1 MDWVRLATR
10 MMTIVAGI
18 LAPGAVPVAADGAAP
33 PSPSLIVED
42 LHIPTADPGIELFL
56 RSKRPRAMT
65 TPRSERTLLFVS
77 GSTYPAETSFDLPLD
92 GRSWMDEI
100 ALHGWDVW
108 FVELRGY
115 GRSTRPPE
123 MDAPPEANPPIV
135 RTETAVRD
143 LASAVDAIRA
153 RRGIERLSLLGWS
166 WGTSIVARYT
176 VAHPAKV
183 VRLALY
189 GPRWLRPGQ
198 GIGVEPQTTEQKPLP
213 SYRRVTAAEAQAH
226 WLDGVP
232 DAHWV
237 DLIPPGWF
245 ERWASA
251 TWATDPQADRSD
263 PPALRAPNGTMAD
276 VRAFWE
282 QGRPVYDPAGITVP
296 TLLIGAEWD
305 RDTPPAM
312 RQALF
317 PLLVNAPDKR
327 YVELGGGTHMICL
340 ERNRHALFGAVQ
352 AFLDEAGPDAPEF
365 PVLKANRTAPPM
377 GEP

>member
-1 MDWVRLATR
+1 MDGVRLAAS
-10 MMTIVAGI
+10 MTTIMAGI

-33 PSPSLIVED
+33 ASPSLAVED
-42 LHIPTADPGIELFL
+42 LHIPASDPGIELFL
-56 RSKRPRAMT
+56 RSKRPRAMRT
-65 TPRSERTLLFVS
+65 YRSERTLLFVS

-115 GRSTRPPE
+115 GRSTRPLE

-135 RTETAVRD
+135 LTETAVRD
-143 LASAVDAIRA
+143 LASAIDAIRA

-198 GIGVEPQTTEQKPLP
+198 RIGVEPQTTKQKPLP

-232 DAHWV
+232 DAHRAE
-237 DLIPPGWF
+237 LIPPGWF

-251 TWATDPQADRSD
+251 TWATDPQAGRSD

-276 VRAFWE
+276 VRAFWDR
-282 QGRPVYDPAGITVP
+282 GRPVYDPAGITVP

-305 RDTPPAM
+305 QDTPPSM
-312 RQALF
+312 RQSLF
-317 PLLVNAPDKR
+317 PLLVNAPGKR
-327 YVELGGGTHMICL
+327 YVELGEGTHMIVM
-340 ERNRHALFGAVQ
+340 ERNRHDLFRAVQ
-352 AFLDEAGPDAPEF
+352 TFLDEDRSF
-365 PVLKANRTAPPM
+365 R
-377 GEP
+377 

>member
-1 MDWVRLATR
+1 MDGVRLAASVT
-10 MMTIVAGI
+10 TIMAGI
-18 LAPGAVPVAADGAAP
+18 LAPGAVPVAADPAAP
-33 PSPSLIVED
+33 PSPSLAVED
-42 LHIPTADPGIELFL
+42 LHIPAADPGIELFL
-56 RSKRPRAMT
+56 RSKRPREMRT
-65 TPRSERTLLFVS
+65 YRSERTLLFVS
-77 GSTYPAETSFDLPLD
+77 GSTYPAETSFDLSLD
-92 GRSWMDEI
+92 GRSWMEEI
-100 ALHGWDVW
+100 ALDGWDVW

-123 MDAPPEANPPIV
+123 MDAPPEANPPVV
-135 RTETAVRD
+135 RTEMAVRD
-143 LASAVDAIRA
+143 LASAVEAIRA

-166 WGTSIVARYT
+166 WGTSITARYT
-176 VAHPAKV
+176 IEHPGQV

-198 GIGVEPQTTEQKPLP
+198 GSGTGPWAAEQTPLP
-213 SYRRVTAAEAQAH
+213 SYRRVTATEAHAH

-232 DAHWV
+232 DAHGA

-251 TWATDPQADRSD
+251 TWATDPQSGRSD

-276 VRAFWE
+276 VREFWDR
-282 QGRPVYDPAGITVP
+282 GRPVYDPARITVP
-296 TLLIGAEWD
+296 TLVIGAEWD

-327 YVELGGGTHMICL
+327 YVELGRGTHMICL
-340 ERNRHALFGAVQ
+340 ERNRYALFGAVQ
-352 AFLDEAGPDAPEF
+352 AFLNEAGSDAPGLHL
-365 PVLKANRTAPPM
+365 LKANRTAPVM
-377 GEP
+377 GEQ